1 MPAADTAAAEERR
14 VVTVLFCDLVGSTAL
29 SGRLDPET
37 LRTVTLR
44 YFALM
49 RARIEEHG
57 GTVEKFI
64 GDAVMAVFGIP
75 ARHEDDAR
83 RALAAAHGMIT
94 ALDGLN
100 ADLEQRHG
108 VRLAV
113 RIGVNTGEVV
123 ASVDPAARQTL
134 VSGEVVNIAARLEQ
148 HAGAGEILAGPA
160 TVDAAGPSAVTEP
173 AGALSLKGVRTPL
186 PAHRLL
192 TLHEDDPERVRRFDT
207 PFIGRGPE
215 LAELRLLL
223 RKLAADP
230 ASHLVTVYGEA
241 GLGKT
246 RLLREWL
253 RDCPAYGEGRCRP
266 YGESG
271 TLAALAEAVRHLL
284 AAVGE
289 DAGLD
294 ALPEP
299 ERTEARQ
306 ALRLLR
312 AGLLRDGTPS
322 PSVDDTVMALAAL
335 LDGLSRERPLV
346 LVLDDCHWAA
356 EPLLDLTAR
365 LLDELDRSP
374 VALVCA
380 ARPEL
385 LETRPGWGSG
395 RMRSASLTLA
405 PLSRAE
411 ATALA
416 GGLVEVTA
424 HRQDVLDGVLE
435 RAEGN
440 PLFLEHLT
448 AMAAMAA
455 EGDALPPTVH
465 ALLGARIDALPA
477 EERTL
482 LQLAAVLGREFHRAD
497 LAGLAAARDP
507 ADPPPGSSATTTDGT
522 ATADHTPIADGTAA
536 AAGLLRGLA
545 RRRLIEAG
553 GRTLTASTVFRFGSA
568 LVQEIA
574 YQGMAKKVRAR
585 RHRRAAEVLARHAAG
600 DAAVGTH
607 LARAHRL
614 LTELGLRD
622 EDDDALRA
630 RAALLL
636 TRAGTA
642 ALARSD
648 LPWADDL
655 LTQALA
661 LAAPGEPTAVEAARR
676 LGETKVARGEP
687 QRGRELLAGARDSAA
702 HRGDDLAA
710 AHAQLALTALDPRH
724 GRAAEVAETAL
735 PLFTAADDDQGIAR
749 ACVRIAQDRQRR
761 GRHGEAGTLLG
772 RALRHADRAGAEP
785 ERALALGAMG
795 ITLWRGPTPVD
806 EALDRCEEL
815 LTAHGAG
822 RPTVRATLGCPL
834 AVLLALHGRDAE
846 ARERL
851 DEAGRLARSLG
862 YAESALFVPL
872 FAAEVAALTEAPD
885 RALALLDEAARA
897 GRALGVTGALPGIAR
912 ERARLL
918 LDGGDPSGALALPD
932 PRGAGLGPAESA
944 DAYGLRA
951 RAHAL
956 TGRPDTARDCADR
969 ATTAAG
975 DTDSPLVR
983 GTAALDLAEVLRTL
997 GLPGEAA
1004 RRARAAQRLFT
1015 TKGHRPGRDRAARF
1029 AEESESASRMAG
1041 SGDGG
1046 GGVWLSPASGDG
1058 GDDGGAVKPSAGSG
1072 DAGGAVGLSAGSGPF
1087 AGPGDGTGVGD
1098 ATGPGPAEEAT
1109 ATADRKALSGG
1120 DDDSASAARTTRR
1133 PAGREG
1139 RAV

>member
-1 MPAADTAAAEERR
+1 MPAPAPVRCPRCPDPPPDGSAFCPRCGTACVAAADTAAAEERR

-94 ALDGLN
+94 ALHGLN
-100 ADLEQRHG
+100 ADLEECHG

-160 TVDAAGPSAVTEP
+160 TVDAAGPSVVTEP
-173 AGALSLKGVRTPL
+173 AGALALKGVATPL
-186 PAHRLL
+186 PARRLL
-192 TLHEDDPERVRRFDT
+192 ALHEDDPERVRRFDT

-294 ALPEP
+294 GLPEP

-322 PSVDDTVMALAAL
+322 PSADDTVMALAAL
-335 LDGLSRERPLV
+335 LDGLSRERPVV

-365 LLDELDRSP
+365 LLDELDRAP

-416 GGLVEVTA
+416 GELVEVTA
-424 HRQDVLDGVLE
+424 HRQDVLDGVLA

-448 AMAAMAA
+448 AMAA
-455 EGDALPPTVH
+455 EGDELPPTVH
-465 ALLGARIDALPA
+465 ALLGARIDALPSG
-477 EERTL
+477 ERTL

-497 LAGLAAARDP
+497 LAELAAARDP
-507 ADPPPGSSATTTDGT
+507 ASPPPETSSAPTG
-522 ATADHTPIADGTAA
+522 DGTAA

-600 DAAVGTH
+600 DAAAGTH

-622 EDDDALRA
+622 EDTDALRA

-636 TRAGTA
+636 ARAGTA

-687 QRGRELLAGARDSAA
+687 RRGRELLADAHDTAAR
-702 HRGDDLAA
+702 RGDALGA

-735 PLFTAADDDQGIAR
+735 PLFTQADDDQGIAR

-761 GRHGEAGTLLG
+761 GRHGEAGTLLR
-772 RALRHADRAGAEP
+772 RALHHADRAGAEP
-785 ERALALGAMG
+785 ERALALGATG
-795 ITLWRGPTPVD
+795 ITLWRGPTPVA
-806 EALDRCEEL
+806 EALARCEEL
-815 LTAHGAG
+815 LTTHGAG

-846 ARERL
+846 AHERL

-872 FAAEVAALTEAPD
+872 FAAEVASLTGAPD
-885 RALALLDEAARA
+885 RALALLDEAVRA

-918 LDGGDPSGALALPD
+918 LDGGDPADALALPD
-932 PRGAGLGPAESA
+932 PHGAGLGPAESA

-956 TGRPDTARDCADR
+956 TGRPDAARDDAER

-975 DTDSPLVR
+975 DSDSPLVR
-983 GTAALDLAEVLRTL
+983 GTAALDLAQVLRAL
-997 GLPGEAA
+997 GHPGEAA
-1004 RRARAAQRLFT
+1004 RHAREAQRLFT
-1015 TKGHRPGRDRAARF
+1015 AKGHRPGQDRAARF
-1029 AEESESASRMAG
+1029 AEETQSASRAAG
-1041 SGDGG
+1041 GS
-1046 GGVWLSPASGDG
+1046 
-1058 GDDGGAVKPSAGSG
+1058 DDGGRAGEPDTGS
-1072 DAGGAVGLSAGSGPF
+1072 GSGPAEA
-1087 AGPGDGTGVGD
+1087 AGT
-1098 ATGPGPAEEAT
+1098 PGPTGTPGPSEPTGRSEPSEPAAT
-1109 ATADRKALSGG
+1109 VDRTAPPPD
-1120 DDDSASAARTTRR
+1120 RTTRR

-1139 RAV
+1139 GAR

>member
-1 MPAADTAAAEERR
+1 MSAPAPVRCPRCPDPPPDGSAFCPRCGTACVPAADTAATEERR

-83 RALAAAHGMIT
+83 RALAAAHGMLT

-100 ADLEQRHG
+100 TDLEREHG

-123 ASVDPAARQTL
+123 AAVDPAARQTL

-148 HAGAGEILAGPA
+148 HAGAGEVLAGPA
-160 TVDAAGPSAVTEP
+160 TVDAAGPSVVTEP
-173 AGALSLKGVRTPL
+173 AGALSLKGVQAPL
-186 PAHRLL
+186 PARRLVA
-192 TLHEDDPERVRRFDT
+192 LHEDDPERVRRFDT

-215 LAELRLLL
+215 LAELRLLT

-271 TLAALAEAVRHLL
+271 TLAPLAEAVRHVL
-284 AAVGE
+284 AAVGA

-312 AGLLRDGTPS
+312 AGLLKDGTPS
-322 PSVDDTVMALAAL
+322 PSTDDTVMALAGL

-356 EPLLDLTAR
+356 EPLLDMVAR

-385 LETRPGWGSG
+385 LESRPGWGSG
-395 RMRSASLTLA
+395 RMRSASLMLA

-411 ATALA
+411 SAALA
-416 GGLVEVTA
+416 GELVEVTA
-424 HRQDVLDGVLE
+424 HREDVLDGVLD

-448 AMAAMAA
+448 AMAA
-455 EGDALPPTVH
+455 EGDDLPPTVH
-465 ALLGARIDALPA
+465 ALLGARIDALPPR
-477 EERTL
+477 ERTL

-497 LAGLAAARDP
+497 LAGLATTGEAADP
-507 ADPPPGSSATTTDGT
+507 ASHAPA
-522 ATADHTPIADGTAA
+522 ADGAGA
-536 AAGLLRGLA
+536 SAGLLRGLA

-553 GRTLTASTVFRFGSA
+553 GRTLGASAVFRFGSA
-568 LVQEIA
+568 LVQETA
-574 YQGMAKKVRAR
+574 YRGMAKKVRAR
-585 RHRRAAEVLARHAAG
+585 RHQRAAEVLARHTAN

-607 LARAHRL
+607 LARAHGLRA
-614 LTELGLRD
+614 ELGLRD
-622 EDDDALRA
+622 EDTDALRA

-661 LAAPGEPTAVEAARR
+661 LAAPGEPAAVEAARR

-687 QRGRELLAGARDSAA
+687 QRGRDLLADARDTAA
-702 HRGDDLAA
+702 RTGDHLGA

-724 GRAAEVAETAL
+724 GDVAAVAETAL
-735 PLFTAADDDQGIAR
+735 PLFTAAHDDQGIAR

-761 GRHGEAGTLLG
+761 GRHGEAGTLLR
-772 RALRHADRAGAEP
+772 RALHHADRAEAEP
-785 ERALALGAMG
+785 ERALALGAAG
-795 ITLWRGPTPVD
+795 ISLWRGPTPVG
-806 EALDRCEEL
+806 EALARCEQL
-815 LTAHGAG
+815 LTDHGAG

-834 AVLLALHGRDAE
+834 AVLLALHGRH
-846 ARERL
+846 
-851 DEAGRLARSLG
+851 DEAHARLTEAARLARSLG

-872 FAAEVAALTEAPD
+872 FAAEVASLTGTPD
-885 RALALLDEAARA
+885 RALDLLDEAARA
-897 GRALGVTGALPGIAR
+897 GHALGATGALPGIAR

-918 LDGGDPSGALALPD
+918 LDRGEPAEALALPD
-932 PRGAGLGPAESA
+932 PRDTALGPAESA
-944 DAYGLRA
+944 DADGLRA

-956 TGRPDTARDCADR
+956 IGRPDTARACADR
-969 ATTAAG
+969 ASAAADG
-975 DTDSPLVR
+975 TDSPLVR
-983 GTAALDLAEVLRTL
+983 GTAALDLALTLRAL
-997 GLPGEAA
+997 DLPGEAA
-1004 RRARAAQRLFT
+1004 RAARAAQRCFAA
-1015 TKGHRPGRDRAARF
+1015 KGHRPGTDRAA
-1029 AEESESASRMAG
+1029 
-1041 SGDGG
+1041 
-1046 GGVWLSPASGDG
+1046 
-1058 GDDGGAVKPSAGSG
+1058 
-1072 DAGGAVGLSAGSGPF
+1072 
-1087 AGPGDGTGVGD
+1087 
-1098 ATGPGPAEEAT
+1098 
-1109 ATADRKALSGG
+1109 ALA
-1120 DDDSASAARTTRR
+1120 DDSDAAERT
-1133 PAGREG
+1133 REG
-1139 RAV
+1139 RTG